1 MVYTTWGFETFFIKG
16 CNRLLRRSERKIEA
30 ISLAAVLSVALL
42 WRVLFFSAIQNTPL
56 AFWHT
61 WDQSDMHSFW
71 QQARTLAAGD
81 WLAHVPYHP
90 YHNWMRVAPRAVW
103 EPFFARPA
111 FYQAPLYSYFLA
123 LLMRLKV
130 DAALW
135 ARIIQLALGVG
146 ATGLVWGVTRR
157 LFGRGAALG
166 AGMLVAAYAPLLVIE
181 SQVLRDTLVLF
192 LMLLIFYLYQGWTL
206 QRPRRAGVA
215 RPLTLGVLLGVLTM
229 AHEGV
234 TLLGVAVLTMGL
246 MRLRGQ
252 GREALRW
259 VGLLA
264 LGLLIGYGPLLARNL
279 AVGAPALPRFAG
291 SAFAFAVANHAS
303 APWGGA
309 TWIAPTTAFGQ
320 TLAQSQGNV
329 GALVAGTLQS
339 YHGEWWRWL
348 GHWAM
353 RLGALGLAAENNENV
368 CQAYFNHHVPILA
381 FCVDFRIL
389 LPLALTGAALWG
401 RRRWR
406 AALLRGSSASALALH
421 GLLVVLMLS
430 LVLPLG
436 RYRLML
442 LPALAPWAG
451 RGVFVAWAAFKEKRS
466 ARLGVA
472 AGLLLILAAA
482 QFGLGFA
489 LPFDRPYGGL
499 RPVDYQ
505 LAARMYVDWGRPDL
519 ALGEF
524 HNGIDAGLPSELF
537 DLDLGIAAEAAGNEL
552 MAANYYQRTLAR
564 EPNNAIALLRLGWLR
579 AAANN
584 PQVRNLPEAETLA
597 RRCTPAN
604 RQAEVKDLLA
614 AASAASGDYA
624 KARELAEQALA
635 TARTRLSATLAS
647 KIEAR
652 LALYRQGRPY
662 VRPGKTPALIR

>member
-1 MVYTTWGFETFFIKG
+1 M
-16 CNRLLRRSERKIEA
+16 
-30 ISLAAVLSVALL
+30 ALL

-71 QQARTLAAGD
+71 QQARALAAGD
-81 WLAHVPYHP
+81 WLAHTPYHP
-90 YHNWMRVAPRAVW
+90 YHNWMRVAPRSVW
-103 EPFFARPA
+103 ETFFNQPA

-123 LLMRLKV
+123 SLMRLKV
-130 DAALW
+130 DVALW

-146 ATGLVWGVTRR
+146 VTGLVWGVTRR
-157 LFGRGAALG
+157 LFGRGAALA

-181 SQVLRDTLVLF
+181 SQLLRDALVLF
-192 LMLLIFYLYQGWTL
+192 LMLLILYLYQSWTH
-206 QRPRRAGVA
+206 QRPRKAGVA
-215 RPLTLGVLLGVLTM
+215 RPLAIGVLLGVLTI

-234 TLLGVAVLTMGL
+234 TLLGLAILTMGL

-252 GREALRW
+252 RREALRW
-259 VGLLA
+259 VALLA
-264 LGLLIGYGPLLARNL
+264 LGLLAGYGPLLARNL

-291 SAFAFAVANHAS
+291 SAFAFAVANHAT

-309 TWIAPTTAFGQ
+309 TWITPTPEFGQ
-320 TLAQSQGNV
+320 TLQQSQGDV
-329 GALVAGTLQS
+329 GALVLGTLQS

-353 RLGALGLAAENNENV
+353 RLGALGLGGENNENV

-381 FCVDFRIL
+381 FCVDFRLL
-389 LPLALTGAALWG
+389 LPLALTGIFLWG

-406 AALLRGSSASALALH
+406 VAVLRGSSASTLVLH
-421 GLLVVLMLS
+421 ALLVVLMLS
-430 LVLPLG
+430 MVLPLG

-451 RGVFVAWAAFKEKRS
+451 RGLFLAWAAFKENRK
-466 ARLGVA
+466 ARFTA
-472 AGLLLILAAA
+472 ATSLLVLLSAA

-489 LPFDRPYGGL
+489 LPFNRPYGGL

-519 ALGEF
+519 AITEF
-524 HNGIDAGLPSELF
+524 HNAIDAGLPPEVF

-552 MAANYYQRTLAR
+552 MAATYYQRTLAR
-564 EPNNAIALLRLGWLR
+564 EPGNPIALLRLGWLR
-579 AAANN
+579 AAARE
-584 PQVRNLPEAETLA
+584 PQVRNPQEAAALA
-597 RRCTPAN
+597 RRCAPAD
-604 RQAEVKDLLA
+604 REAEINDLLA

-624 KARELAEQALA
+624 KARELAEQALNV
-635 TARTRLSATLAS
+635 ARSRPGAVLAV
-647 KIEAR
+647 KIEER

-662 VRPGKTPALIR
+662 VRQGKIPAMAR